1 MYFRL
6 ATISCL
12 CLTTAIGAQSFLPL
26 TADITAKLKSHP
38 ASQDIIRTADSYLKA
53 EPLDPEKLAPS
64 GRNLSHSASVICH
77 TVGRYLTNWMESLGW
92 AWTLT
97 NDAKYADK
105 GISLLLAMVELF
117 PIEQHWMSGPGTMAG
132 GRGDTMRGLAMG
144 YAFFSP
150 KMTKAQ
156 CDTVAACAKGYL
168 DNFLTEA
175 ESDKTWWK
183 NVHNFNGVCGGAAGL
198 ITIAFADYPDIAA
211 QQNRIIAVLER
222 WFDNSVDDDGAYAE
236 GAGYCI
242 YGFSN
247 CLLFAWLLHE
257 HGGKDLFKHPHIAN
271 CRSFSPPPCCPE
283 RH

>member
-38 ASQDIIRTADSYLKA
+38 ASQEIIRTADSYLKA

-105 GISLLLAMVELF
+105 GISLLLAMVERF

-150 KMTKAQ
+150 RMTKAQ
-156 CDTVAACAKGYL
+156 
-168 DNFLTEA
+168 
-175 ESDKTWWK
+175 
-183 NVHNFNGVCGGAAGL
+183 
-198 ITIAFADYPDIAA
+198 
-211 QQNRIIAVLER
+211 R
-222 WFDNSVDDDGAYAE
+222 
-236 GAGYCI
+236 
-242 YGFSN
+242 
-247 CLLFAWLLHE
+247 
-257 HGGKDLFKHPHIAN
+257 
-271 CRSFSPPPCCPE
+271 
-283 RH
+283 